1 MSVHPSARYT
11 VWSVLIG
18 GSLYSTSVCACL
30 QTQAQRFMCVKT
42 TRAAQKVAW
51 VNYMLI
57 VAMLF
62 LCAGVG
68 FVLFA
73 KYSHCDPLLAKLI
86 SKPDQLY
93 PLFVIQ
99 TFSRLPGLTG
109 LFIASILSASLSTIS
124 SGINSMATAILEDI
138 YKRILKQSTVTD
150 ERQAIMSKV
159 LSLAIGILV
168 TILAFAMSYLGNN
181 IIVIVFQIAGSF
193 VTPILG
199 VYILGFFAPR
209 VNSRSILIALSFCLL
224 FQSWVMIGATLTAK
238 QHFER
243 DGRLAVFADECLH
256 SFNSSSNDPKSID
269 SSLLASWKDL
279 FGCCYKKK
287 TVGSVVM
294 NGDHLSPEHQQVE
307 EERILQN

>member
-1 MSVHPSARYT
+1 MKAVIWTDVSQTILMFLGMILSIVIGVIDAGGVRKVFEIALNGDRIHLLSMSVHPSARYT

-159 LSLAIGILV
+159 L
-168 TILAFAMSYLGNN
+168 
-181 IIVIVFQIAGSF
+181 
-193 VTPILG
+193 
-199 VYILGFFAPR
+199 
-209 VNSRSILIALSFCLL
+209 C
-224 FQSWVMIGATLTAK
+224 
-238 QHFER
+238 
-243 DGRLAVFADECLH
+243 
-256 SFNSSSNDPKSID
+256 SNDPKSID